1 MTTATAN
8 ETAPTPAPELKV
20 FRPSANLL
28 ALSEQVK
35 LVAKFDPGIIA
46 VFEQAT
52 RINAVTKLME
62 LPEMEAI
69 LEKLEGSPA
78 GFTTDIAK
86 DGKKYPAKER
96 NMAVSQAL
104 QQGARLVNKEF
115 GIIRGNAFL
124 QKPFYKRMLD
134 ELGHDGAYTEG
145 CRYRMLWWDTVLGEI
160 ALNGPIAT
168 CTAAISYKL
177 LDKSTGQ
184 ELKEKEF
191 RRTFQIKTFPT
202 DTPDLWAGKFE
213 RRAWQKLLAYLS
225 GVDFGDEGD
234 EGGAAPAAPP
244 PVGTMAPA
252 SAPAAAAQAG
262 KANTKAEDA
271 QFTEVKAGPAAVA
284 STPEATSKPQTKTYA
299 EMSPEERRAETA
311 RVHTQSAAATTAA
324 PSAPEAKPAPAP
336 GGKPEL
342 F

>member
-8 ETAPTPAPELKV
+8 ETAPAPVPELKI
-20 FRPSANLL
+20 FRPSAGLL

-35 LVAKFDPGIIA
+35 LVAKFDPGIVA

-134 ELGHDGAYTEG
+134 ELGHDGAYTES
-145 CRYRMLWWDTVLGEI
+145 CRYRMLWWDTILGEI

-168 CTAAISYKL
+168 CTAEINYKL
-177 LDKSTGQ
+177 LDKTTGQ
-184 ELKEKEF
+184 ELKEKVF
-191 RRTFQIKTFPT
+191 KRTFQIKTFPS

-213 RRAWQKLLAYLS
+213 RRVWQKLLAYLS
-225 GVDFGDEGD
+225 GVDFGDDGD
-234 EGGAAPAAPP
+234 EGGATPAAPP

-252 SAPAAAAQAG
+252 AAPAAAAQAA
-262 KANTKAEDA
+262 KAAPTQKAEDG
-271 QFTEVKAGPAAVA
+271 QFTEVKADPAPVSAA
-284 STPEATSKPQTKTYA
+284 PETTSKPQAKTYA
-299 EMSPEERRAETA
+299 EMNPEERRIATA
-311 RVHTQSAAATTAA
+311 QAHAQSAAAVN
-324 PSAPEAKPAPAP
+324 PAPAP
-336 GGKPEL
+336 GAKPEL

>member
-8 ETAPTPAPELKV
+8 ETTPAPVPELKIY
-20 FRPSANLL
+20 RPSASLL
-28 ALSEQVK
+28 ALTEQVK

-62 LPEMEAI
+62 SPEMEAI

-86 DGKKYPAKER
+86 DGKKYPPKER

-115 GIIRGNAFL
+115 GIIRGNSFL

-134 ELGHDGAYTEG
+134 ELGHDGAYTES
-145 CRYRMLWWDTVLGEI
+145 CRYRMLWWDTILGEI

-177 LDKSTGQ
+177 LDKTTGQ

-191 RRTFQIKTFPT
+191 KRTFQIKTFPT

-225 GVDFGDEGD
+225 GVDFGDDGD
-234 EGGAAPAAPP
+234 EGGATPATPP

-252 SAPAAAAQAG
+252 AAPAAAAQA
-262 KANTKAEDA
+262 ARPAPKAEDA
-271 QFTEVKAGPAAVA
+271 QFTEVKAGPAVA
-284 STPEATSKPQTKTYA
+284 AQAPPETTSKPQAKTYA
-299 EMSPEERRAETA
+299 EMSPEERRVATA
-311 RVHTQSAAATTAA
+311 QAHAQSSAATE
-324 PSAPEAKPAPAP
+324 SKPAPAP
-336 GGKPEL
+336 GAKPEL